1 MAAVSSDSQP
11 DWMDLFTLAKL
22 IPRLC
27 HNINRYFC
35 IFHQEQ
41 FVQIFC
47 AIRVVWVFGGL
58 VQGPIEDIT
67 PTCLTCTTLSTLR
80 EADSLA
86 NSVLLMF
93 SFFIDIVSCIS
104 QMPIVLVPVHFDR
117 AVENKIQPSCQR
129 SIVIRTFITSDFM
142 TGIAAVPGQD
152 IPTKVLLC

>member
-1 MAAVSSDSQP
+1 
-11 DWMDLFTLAKL
+11 
-22 IPRLC
+22 
-27 HNINRYFC
+27 
-35 IFHQEQ
+35 
-41 FVQIFC
+41 
-47 AIRVVWVFGGL
+47 VFGGL

-86 NSVLLMF
+86 NSVLLKHGSNIQVYFLMF